1 MTGPPRLVAEL
12 LYGAGLRLLECLTTR
27 VKDVDFT
34 QNEILVRDGKGLK
47 DRRTMLPE
55 ATKEPLRAHLHRVKA
70 LHEKDLLQGVGRVA
84 LPNAIERKYPNAN
97 MEWGWQWVF
106 PATSRYTDRETGIER
121 RHHLHE
127 SVIQRAVKLA
137 VGRTNIDESGTSRP
151 TNTFW

>member
-1 MTGPPRLVAEL
+1 
-12 LYGAGLRLLECLTTR
+12 
-27 VKDVDFT
+27 
-34 QNEILVRDGKGLK
+34 
-47 DRRTMLPE
+47 MLPE

-137 VGRTNIDESGTSRP
+137 VRRAGITKPASCHTLRHSFATHLLESGYDIRTIQELLGHSDVRTRMVYTHVLNKGGHGVRSP
-151 TNTFW
+151 FDNL